1 MEIQTAQDFQALSIA
16 RLIMQAMNYDCCR
29 YFTGPDHTLDDFERV
44 MTSLVL
50 SENSQYSYRNTLVAI
65 DEDGRLCGICVSYDG
80 GKLHEL
86 RKAFVDAANENFG
99 RDFSSMPDE
108 TSEGEL
114 YIDSIAVPESCR
126 GRGIATQL
134 LNATVEKA
142 KTLGLSAVGLLVDT
156 GNPKAE
162 KLYERVGFRYVGD
175 NSWGGHTMKH
185 LQYAVNQ

>member
-1 MEIQTAQDFQALSIA
+1 
-16 RLIMQAMNYDCCR
+16 MQAMNYDCCR

-142 KTLGLSAVGLLVDT
+142 KTLGLPAVGLLVDT

-175 NSWGGHTMKH
+175 NSWGGHAMKH